1 MYSYGHFLL
10 FRTLIPIS
18 RIPLGS
24 GANFALGIT
33 VTATSLPK
41 HRDSTFRSDSDGPN
55 RTLDFQRPTIRV
67 TDSIQVGRINVPLTA
82 LGKVNSLSGEPMKAE
97 RGPGLSPGAQFLIRG
112 DIKSMIK
119 VAVTDPNDPTAY
131 LLISTRKPEELA
143 SAINANRS

>member
-1 MYSYGHFLL
+1 MALGLISPLVLL
-10 FRTLIPIS
+10 SLLPVSQNIAIALSALIPMGLIGLS
-18 RIPLGS
+18 IFS
-24 GANFALGIT
+24 A
-33 VTATSLPK
+33 
-41 HRDSTFRSDSDGPN
+41 
-55 RTLDFQRPTIRV
+55 PTIRV